1 MALTNIDRKV
11 IHTGNGSAVVF
22 PYGFPVLDAAHLSVI
37 YTDATGAE
45 TTLAPSLYGVS
56 GIGASAGGSVTYPL
70 AGSPIGP
77 GTKLTIVRTVPYT
90 QTTVLSNQGGYYPE
104 VVERRFDEIY
114 MALQQ
119 IAEVVGRNTVSS
131 ISDPATEQT
140 NYGLIQSLQ
149 TSLGDMHRLTSAG
162 DLLTRDG
169 SGYRRLPR
177 GTTGQFLGI
186 SGADVAW
193 QVPSYPIYSGVRQ
206 TVSGGPITSAGLPNF
221 LPATTSGT
229 LTVQTQNVSSSYPLA
244 ATAAAGW
251 SSATGAPL
259 DSVGVATG
267 NLTWPAL
274 IAGRAATTPNFLY
287 LAIAAGVLTPAS
299 TVLAPI
305 YQWAGTPSTAAGQ
318 FTFNISEMRG
328 YLGNGASA
336 PPATLVFVGEAATD
350 TTSVISTIAYAYNG
364 KFEGIFVPNLWNNS
378 TTVSWTHNLGVPPR
392 NRDVLLECTT
402 SDYGF
407 LVGEQISMV
416 GQTLTSASSG
426 IYHPMAFVTTR
437 NAMRAVS
444 GPHNAFVA
452 TDGTTGQNIA
462 LTAARW
468 KCKPIVE
475 RGW

>member
-244 ATAAAGW
+244 ATAATGW

-328 YLGNGASA
+328 YLGNGSSA

-364 KFEGIFVPNLWNNS
+364 KFESGFTPTLPGVA
-378 TTVSWTHNLGVPPR
+378 TTVSASHGIGIIPCHSDFVI
-392 NRDVLLECTT
+392 ECTAADRGY
-402 SDYGF
+402 SIGD
-407 LVGEQISMV
+407 Q
-416 GQTLTSASSG
+416 LTKQSIG
-426 IYHPMAFVTTR
+426 IYDGVNVAPLAMFKTSRSIAVTSGASQAFHAVTK
-437 NAMRAVS
+437 
-444 GPHNAFVA
+444 A
-452 TDGTTGQNIA
+452 TGVLEGV
-462 LTAARW
+462 LTLSKW
-468 KCKPIVE
+468 KFKFTAG